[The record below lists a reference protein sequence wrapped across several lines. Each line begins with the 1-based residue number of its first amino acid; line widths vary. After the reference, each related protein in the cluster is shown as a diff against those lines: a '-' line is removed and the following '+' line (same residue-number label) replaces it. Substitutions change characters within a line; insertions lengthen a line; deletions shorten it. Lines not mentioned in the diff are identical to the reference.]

1 MHARQQA
8 IVAELGLHALAP
20 TNLDDLFAAVL
31 AGLSEGSGAECCS
44 ILELLPGGDELRVRA
59 GAGWRT
65 SCAITVPVGA
75 ESHGGYAMLSSEP
88 VMVDDFSTETRFRV
102 PAYLTN
108 EAVVS
113 GVNVVVPGRSRVFG
127 TLGVYTRAPRKFTAD
142 DVNFLQ
148 SVANVLAAAI
158 ERRSTD
164 EALQRSERN
173 FRTLI
178 EASPDG
184 VVVHRQGRVVYVNP
198 AIVSSLGHE
207 KAAELLDKPVLE
219 LVHPDDRAMVSQRLA
234 AREGGTGPDRRPS
247 ERRLLRKDGSM
258 LVVEVVGLP
267 VTFEGGEAIMAI
279 TRDLTERMHIQ
290 QRLRIADRMAS
301 VGMLAAGVA
310 HEINN
315 PLAYV
320 TANLGYLGEALKR
333 LDPGTIDNAAELGD
347 VLEEAHEGCER
358 IRQIVR
364 DLKMFSR
371 EDEAPS
377 RPVELKRVVESSI
390 NMAWNEIRHRARLVK
405 DFTEVP
411 PVLAKESRLG
421 QVFLNLLVN
430 AAQAIPEGGADRNEI
445 RVTLR
450 SEADRVLVEVRDT
463 GSGIPPETL
472 PRIFDPLFTTKPV
485 GIGTGLGLSISHS
498 IVRGMGGEITVDSVI
513 GKGTTFTVSLPA
525 CERT

>member
-1 MHARQQA
+1 
-8 IVAELGLHALAP
+8 
-20 TNLDDLFAAVL
+20 
-31 AGLSEGSGAECCS
+31 
-44 ILELLPGGDELRVRA
+44 
-59 GAGWRT
+59 
-65 SCAITVPVGA
+65 
-75 ESHGGYAMLSSEP
+75 
-88 VMVDDFSTETRFRV
+88 
-102 PAYLTN
+102 
-108 EAVVS
+108 
-113 GVNVVVPGRSRVFG
+113 
-127 TLGVYTRAPRKFTAD
+127 
-142 DVNFLQ
+142 
-148 SVANVLAAAI
+148 
-158 ERRSTD
+158 
-164 EALQRSERN
+164 
-173 FRTLI
+173 
-178 EASPDG
+178 
-184 VVVHRQGRVVYVNP
+184 
-198 AIVSSLGHE
+198 
-207 KAAELLDKPVLE
+207 
-219 LVHPDDRAMVSQRLA
+219 
-234 AREGGTGPDRRPS
+234 
-247 ERRLLRKDGSM
+247 M

-377 RPVELKRVVESSI
+377 RPVELKRVLESSI